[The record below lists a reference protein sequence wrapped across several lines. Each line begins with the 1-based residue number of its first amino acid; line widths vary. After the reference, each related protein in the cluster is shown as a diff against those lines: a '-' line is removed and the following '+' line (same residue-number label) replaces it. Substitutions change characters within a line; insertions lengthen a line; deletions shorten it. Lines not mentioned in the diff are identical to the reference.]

1 MFWKRPVVVVHNIT
15 QRKLQ
20 VALLDNPIS
29 LRRFHDVIHILYN
42 HPCPA
47 LPTHTTSSLLPALP
61 SLCRKHLHVVDLYR
75 SPDPIRSDK
84 LCFQIELLQLIHPHW
99 LFDPTSNKSLNS
111 PLPFS
116 IRFLILNPDC
126 HPNACIHKFINPSHQ
141 SHIHSHLSHFVRFIC
156 TPVTPPAPTLAQPS
170 RR

>member
-1 MFWKRPVVVVHNIT
+1 MVVHNIT

-61 SLCRKHLHVVDLYR
+61 SLCRKHSHVVDLYR

-99 LFDPTSNKSLNS
+99 LFDPTPNKSLNS
-111 PLPFS
+111 PLPFFT
-116 IRFLILNPDC
+116 RFLILILIAIPM
-126 HPNACIHKFINPSHQ
+126 HVYINSSIPHTN
-141 SHIHSHLSHFVRFIC
+141 HISIPIF
-156 TPVTPPAPTLAQPS
+156 PTLSVSFAHPS
-170 RR
+170 LPQRPL